1 MKKNYLKPL
10 CMTTP
15 MRGLRLLEGSINVYN
30 QSVTTTNSSN
40 AIGLSRGDDNYD
52 DGGTISPRSVWDD

>member
-15 MRGLRLLEGSINVYN
+15 MRGLRLLDGSLRINRTNV
-30 QSVTTTNSSN
+30 VTNSTD
-40 AIGLSRGDDNYD
+40 AGWSREVGGSDDALPSQN
-52 DGGTISPRSVWDD
+52 SVWDD

>member
-15 MRGLRLLEGSINVYN
+15 MRGLRLMEGSINVYSTN
-30 QSVTTTNSSN
+30 AVTTQDSNN
-40 AIGLSRGDDNYD
+40 AIGLSRGDGDDN
-52 DGGTISPRSVWDD
+52 GCISPRSVWDD

>member
-15 MRGLRLLEGSINVYN
+15 MRVQRLMEGSIKIDKSNV
-30 QSVTTTNSSN
+30 VTNSTD
-40 AIGLSRGDDNYD
+40 AGWSRETSNYD
-52 DGGTISPRSVWDD
+52 DSGAVSPRSVWDD

>member
-10 CMTTP
+10 CAVAP
-15 MRGLRLLEGSINVYN
+15 MDGLQLMDGSINVYD
-30 QSVTTTNSSN
+30 QSVKTTDSSN

-52 DGGTISPRSVWDD
+52 DGGAVSPRSVWDD

>member
-15 MRGLRLLEGSINVYN
+15 MRGLRLLDASQNLNYQERAVS
-30 QSVTTTNSSN
+30 QF
-40 AIGLSRGDDNYD
+40 SRESDNFVDGD
-52 DGGTISPRSVWDD
+52 GAVSPRSVWDD

>member
-15 MRGLRLLEGSINVYN
+15 MRGLRLMEGSINVYDR
-30 QSVTTTNSSN
+30 SVGTTNSTN
-40 AIGLSRGDDNYD
+40 AIGLSRGDGDDN
-52 DGGTISPRSVWDD
+52 GSISPRSVWDD

>member
-10 CMTTP
+10 CAVAP
-15 MRGLRLLEGSINVYN
+15 MDGLQLMDGSINVYN
-30 QSVTTTNSSN
+30 QSVTTTYSSN

-52 DGGTISPRSVWDD
+52 DGGAISTRSVWDD